1 MTTMPKTRLTD
12 TERRVVALI
21 AEGMDTEDIA
31 EAMFVSRYTIRS
43 KIRRIRQLVGGS
55 SLTEL
60 PRLVEEFE
68 KREVE
73 SAA

>member
-1 MTTMPKTRLTD
+1 
-12 TERRVVALI
+12 
-21 AEGMDTEDIA
+21 
-31 EAMFVSRYTIRS
+31 
-43 KIRRIRQLVGGS
+43 VGGS